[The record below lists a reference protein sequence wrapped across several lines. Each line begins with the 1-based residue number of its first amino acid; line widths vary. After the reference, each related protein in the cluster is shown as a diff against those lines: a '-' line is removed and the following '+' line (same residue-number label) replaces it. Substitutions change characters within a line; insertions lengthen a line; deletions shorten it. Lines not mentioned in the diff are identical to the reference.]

1 MYKIINS
8 KYIWCPTNGILKDH
22 SILIKSNKIQ
32 KIDHYGN
39 LNKLKY
45 KKINIK
51 NSILIPGLV
60 NSHIHLELNWVKKR
74 LKYSSDFTDW
84 LSQIIDLKKGL
95 SKNQLIK
102 KSIKEAITECANC
115 GVTTIGEISSYN
127 GLILR
132 YSLIQFIH
140 WIQAYGGDVKNFQ
153 PKITWVLAPTYQ
165 KV

>member
-8 KYIWCPTNGILKDH
+8 KYIWCPTNGILKDY
-22 SILIKSNKIQ
+22 SILIRSNKIQ
-32 KIDHYGN
+32 KIDHYEN

-84 LSQIIDLKKGL
+84 LL
-95 SKNQLIK
+95 
-102 KSIKEAITECANC
+102 
-115 GVTTIGEISSYN
+115 
-127 GLILR
+127 
-132 YSLIQFIH
+132 SLIHI
-140 WIQAYGGDVKNFQ
+140 
-153 PKITWVLAPTYQ
+153 
-165 KV
+165 